1 MSFLLIEKNK
11 TTATLQINR
20 PEALNAL
27 NLDVLNEMLL
37 TLQSLKESSI
47 KSLII
52 TGVGPKAFVAGAD
65 IKAMVDMEPLDMLN
79 FCSLGQK
86 VSLELETAPFLTIAA
101 INGFA
106 LGGGLEIALAC
117 DFIYASRLAK
127 MGLPEIKLG
136 IIPGFGGTQRLSR
149 AVGTR
154 RAKEMILTGQMISA
168 EEAKDWGLVNQ
179 ITEPDDLLPS
189 CIKVAEQVASYSL
202 TAIRQAKNAV
212 NVGSSLNLSDALELE
227 KNLCAVCFSTP
238 ERKEGMQAFIN
249 KKGS

>member
-1 MSFLLIEKNK
+1 MSFLLVEKNK
-11 TTATLQINR
+11 NIATLQINR

-168 EEAKDWGLVNQ
+168 EEAKDWGLINQ

-189 CIKVAEQVASYSL
+189 CLKVAEQVASYSL